1 MPSKQRQEASRV
13 ARSAEAPDGDV
24 ELLLQHAVEHVVDA
38 QHRHLGQ
45 LSQPLPR
52 APLALSRDDDRLL
65 GVARRALRLHAVPLR
80 PPGFLGD
87 KALAA
92 MKEEE
97 DLARIREE
105 EEMAELAREFEEEM
119 EQRKLMKEFEEEQRQ
134 RKAQYEATQKVQA
147 QIKGKQARAEVDA
160 KRKAAAASS

>member
-1 MPSKQRQEASRV
+1 MAH
-13 ARSAEAPDGDV
+13 
-24 ELLLQHAVEHVVDA
+24 ELLSDLIATKK
-38 QHRHLGQ
+38 
-45 LSQPLPR
+45 S
-52 APLALSRDDDRLL
+52 L
-65 GVARRALRLHAVPLR
+65 GVSSSVAYGRATGVAGTFAPEEAKAMGRELREVIPNVPLHAVPLR